1 MFLQFVHHFCLIIV
15 LKINAATECR
25 NLIEPRINIGSNLGC
40 SYSIGKCLWI
50 ISGLL
55 SKFMSSFMTFWVKP
69 EID

>member
-1 MFLQFVHHFCLIIV
+1 MFLQFVHHSCLIIV
-15 LKINAATECR
+15 LKSMTATEYR
-25 NLIEPRINIGSNLGC
+25 NLIELSINIVSNLGC

-50 ISGLL
+50 ISGFL